1 MRWPAPP
8 GTQPLTGAPLQ
19 CASLADASCPLGN
32 PIQPGLGNKSLVE
45 VDLAP
50 VGPSPLGFTRTY
62 NSFGYYRPPGSSDGR
77 PGSLG
82 NHWRS
87 TYDRRL
93 YPVAGGAVLAVAHRP
108 DGSLRYFDGAGA
120 ELTRLGRTLERVERH
135 VDASGAVTGWTYRS
149 AEDARESYSPEGLLL
164 SIEHR
169 GGVYACG
176 HDRHHNLRTLRHPD
190 GTLRAYHYEDAR
202 FPNALTGFTDE
213 RGERRILSGR
223 GARAATRTPAGSGG

>member
-1 MRWPAPP
+1 VPYTVACLQASAPWPGYRPE
-8 GTQPLTGAPLQ
+8 GT
-19 CASLADASCPLGN
+19 SLAATTLGA
-32 PIQPGLGNKSLVE
+32 GEST
-45 VDLAP
+45 LAP
-50 VGPSPLGFTRTY
+50 RLLPVTRRGSGSDLQRAITR
-62 NSFGYYRPPGSSDGR
+62 GGRPPASSDD
-77 PGSLG
+77 SLYDY
-82 NHWRS
+82 WRS
-87 TYDRRL
+87 TDDRRL
-93 YPVAGGAVLAVAHRP
+93 DPVAGSARALAVAHRP
-108 DGSLRYFDGAGA
+108 DGSLRHFDGAGA
-120 ELTRLGRTLERVERH
+120 ELTRLGRVLERVERH
-135 VDASGAVTGWTYRS
+135 TDASGAVTGWTYRS